1 MEHVD
6 LEYARRPD
14 GTLRVALGGDW
25 KLARGIPAPKGL
37 VEEIE
42 KSPFPMK
49 LVFQTDVLAG
59 WDSGLLTFLRSVLSR
74 CAQLGV
80 EVDRQGLPEGVRRLL
95 ALASAVPAR
104 AGRRGSEPEPV
115 LARVG
120 NAAIAWW
127 IACRDMLAFIGEAFL
142 SLLHLLAGKARFRRS
157 DFLLVVQDC
166 GARSLPIVAL
176 INLLVGLILAFVGAI
191 ELRRFG
197 AQIYVADLV
206 GIGMLRDIAPIM
218 TGIIVTGRT
227 GASFAAQLGT
237 MEANQEIDALR
248 TLGIPPM
255 DFLVLPRLLALS
267 LMMPLLCLYA
277 DLMGIAGGLVVGGS
291 MLGISPVQYLLE
303 TKHAIHLNDLFLG
316 LFMSAVFGVLVAL
329 AGCLRGVRS
338 GRSASAV
345 GEATTSA
352 VVTGIV
358 SIVVATAIITGIAYV
373 LGI

>member
-127 IACRDMLAFIGEAFL
+127 IACGDMLAFIGEAFL
-142 SLLHLLAGKARFRRS
+142 SLLRLLAGKARFRRS
-157 DFLLVVQDC
+157 DFLLVIQDC

-358 SIVVATAIITGIAYV
+358 SIVVATAIITGISYV